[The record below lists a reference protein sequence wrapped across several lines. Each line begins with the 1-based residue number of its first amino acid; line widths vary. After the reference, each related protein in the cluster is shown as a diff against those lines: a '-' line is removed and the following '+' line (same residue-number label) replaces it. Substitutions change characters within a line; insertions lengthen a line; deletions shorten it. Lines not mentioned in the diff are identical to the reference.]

1 MRIDVLGPVEASVAG
16 RPAALGGARPR
27 SLLAV
32 LALTPG
38 RVVSRERLIDE
49 LWGDAPPARAR
60 ESLQMH
66 VSRLRKALGGDAAR
80 LAARAGGYV
89 LELDPGAP
97 DLDRWEAA
105 VARARR
111 APPPRAPAAA
121 PAAGAGRRGGGGAR
135 GGAAGGGVG
144 GDGGGA
150 GLGAGPAARRRR
162 RPRPA
167 RRRARPP
174 GGGAPGR
181 DRRGHRARARARPAR
196 RAAGAARIA
205 R

>member
-49 LWGDAPPARAR
+49 LWGEAPPARAR

-66 VSRLRKALGGDAAR
+66 VSRLRKALGGEAAR

-89 LELDPGAP
+89 LELDPGAR
-97 DLDRWEAA
+97 DLDRWEASLG
-105 VARARR
+105 RARR
-111 APPPRAPAAA
+111 A
-121 PAAGAGRRGGGGAR
+121 
-135 GGAAGGGVG
+135 
-144 GDGGGA
+144 
-150 GLGAGPAARRRR
+150 
-162 RPRPA
+162 
-167 RRRARPP
+167 
-174 GGGAPGR
+174 
-181 DRRGHRARARARPAR
+181 
-196 RAAGAARIA
+196 RAAGQPEAALAAIEDGLGLWRGPALGGADAHELLGGERA
-205 R
+205 RLEG